1 MKLIIDI
8 PEGHYEPFK
17 IGKYTIVGGL
27 RGNGKTLMSA
37 LCMAIANATPLEK
50 HDEEVIKETVASIW
64 GKPPYTEVLD
74 SIKADIEQYQADCD
88 LSCSDDVNCRTCDRI
103 TFDSI
108 YRIIDKYRK
117 VDKE

>member
-8 PEGHYEPFK
+8 SEGDYAPFK
-17 IGKYTIVGGL
+17 FGKYTIVGGL

-37 LCMAIANATPLEK
+37 IYRAVANATPLEK
-50 HDEEVIKETVASIW
+50 HDA
-64 GKPPYTEVLD
+64 EVLD
-74 SIKADIEQYQADCD
+74 KIRAEVEQYQADCD
-88 LSCSDDVNCRTCDRI
+88 LSCSDDANCRTCDRI

-117 VDKE
+117 